1 MRAEGRPK
9 QPIRYV
15 QREIPASFSFC
26 SLEFEQNV
34 RNIAKHYIQDI
45 RKEKKRRRAIH
56 FVTI

>member
-1 MRAEGRPK
+1 MRAEGDPNNRMVCTERDTRL
-9 QPIRYV
+9 I
-15 QREIPASFSFC
+15 SFC

-56 FVTI
+56 FVII

>member
-1 MRAEGRPK
+1 MRADDDPSNQMVCTERDTCL
-9 QPIRYV
+9 I
-15 QREIPASFSFC
+15 SFC

-56 FVTI
+56 FVII